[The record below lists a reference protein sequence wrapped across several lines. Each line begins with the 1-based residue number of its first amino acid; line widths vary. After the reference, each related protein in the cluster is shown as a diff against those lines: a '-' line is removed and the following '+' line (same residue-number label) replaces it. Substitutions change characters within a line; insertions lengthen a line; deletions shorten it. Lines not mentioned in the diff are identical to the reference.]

1 MVFLTFEHYVQVK
14 VKGGGPGGKY
24 FMCVG
29 KRWDIAPPPLL
40 GPYACYHQVMTFV
53 LWELPKVAKKI

>member
-1 MVFLTFEHYVQVK
+1 
-14 VKGGGPGGKY
+14 
-24 FMCVG
+24 MCVG